1 MSSKKKTIKID
12 TITELVYTSRPSS
25 SKLNQCTKPTRRR
38 RFSSLYREKAEESGM
53 NGAVTGKCCA
63 EQTDGASR
71 EGDKQPSVRSV
82 SYMVEEEAHDFGP
95 PKCLSLYN
103 CTAGI

>member
-1 MSSKKKTIKID
+1 MSSKKENHKD
-12 TITELVYTSRPSS
+12 LHYYTTSLYRRRLP
-25 SKLNQCTKPTRRR
+25 NQCTKPTKRR

-82 SYMVEEEAHDFGP
+82 SYMVEEEASMISHL
-95 PKCLSLYN
+95 LS
-103 CTAGI
+103 G